1 MDRYI
6 HKQAAPA
13 SSQAMEEKKLHPLDP
28 YEKVPRKFRSLLK
41 EYAKHLYSKRMVST
55 LVLDVE
61 KLADLP
67 QHFLNPDYLAYMDRY
82 AERRI

>member
-1 MDRYI
+1 MDQYI

-13 SSQAMEEKKLHPLDP
+13 SSQAREETSLHPFDP
-28 YEKVPRKFRSLLK
+28 YEKVPRDHRRLLRK
-41 EYAKHLYSKRMVST
+41 YAKVLYSKRMVST

-67 QHFLNPDYLAYMDRY
+67 QPFRNPEYLAYMDRW
-82 AERRI
+82 AESRI